1 MKRYFLLFGLLLST
15 YSHALEKL
23 NVQLWAERA
32 LISNND
38 KYILNLHTGNWQSGG
53 ILYWI
58 GTTNSLHF
66 RGNQKGLDFALN
78 SFEPGGGEKT
88 SEYKIIGKLTPQL
101 NRFEAEL
108 HHLPSQNVEKLTF
121 GSLFGQPNSP
131 QHLIEF
137 WGELQPYNRVK
148 IDEIRI
154 LKRESHKLLQ
164 TIEVS
169 HKNDIYQEELAA
181 RYVDL
186 NFDGYFD
193 IAMQVGGN
201 VEAGRYRY
209 WLYNAST
216 QKYELSEELSKLT
229 KYFNHIRRNN
239 GKYHSKN
246 IWRIIF

>member
-1 MKRYFLLFGLLLST
+1 MLLST

-23 NVQLWAERA
+23 NVQLWAERD

-38 KYILNLHTGNWQSGG
+38 KYILNLHTSDWQSGG

-137 WGELQPYNRVK
+137 WDELQSYNRVK

-154 LKRESHKLLQ
+154 LKRESRKLLQ

-186 NFDGYFD
+186 NFDGL
-193 IAMQVGGN
+193 ILQCKLVGMLRL
-201 VEAGRYRY
+201 EAIVIGSITP
-209 WLYNAST
+209 LLKNTNS
-216 QKYELSEELSKLT
+216 Q
-229 KYFNHIRRNN
+229 RNSAN
-239 GKYHSKN
+239 SLAIHHA
-246 IWRIIF
+246 IFPSVNYDF

>member
-23 NVQLWAERA
+23 NVQLWAERD
-32 LISNND
+32 LVSNND
-38 KYILNLHTGNWQSGG
+38 KYILNLHTGDWQSGG

-66 RGNQKGLDFALN
+66 RGNQKGLDFTLS
-78 SFEPGGGEKT
+78 SFEPGGGEKP
-88 SEYKIIGKLTPQL
+88 SEYKIVGKLTPHL

-108 HHLPSQNVEKLTF
+108 HHLPSQNVEKVTF
-121 GSLFGQPNSP
+121 GSLFWQPDRP

-137 WGELQPYNRVK
+137 WGEQQPYNRVK

-154 LKRESHKLLQ
+154 LERESRKLQQ

-169 HKNDIYQEELAA
+169 HKNDIYQEGLAA

-193 IAMQVGGN
+193 IAMQVGGDF
-201 VEAGRYRY
+201 EAGGYRY

-229 KYFNHIRRNN
+229 RYPSRD
-239 GKYHSKN
+239 
-246 IWRIIF
+246 IILRELRFLEGTVKW